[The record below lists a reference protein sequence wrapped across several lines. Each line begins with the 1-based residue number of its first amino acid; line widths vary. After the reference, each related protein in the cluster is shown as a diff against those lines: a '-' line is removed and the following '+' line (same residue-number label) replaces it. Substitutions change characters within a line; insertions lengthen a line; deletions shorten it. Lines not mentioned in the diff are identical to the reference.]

1 MEEEKMSLITD
12 YIDGTLSLEREKE
25 FQQYVKE
32 GHIEMEEVH
41 AIINMQRMMGNA
53 QVPMPSN
60 KLSDNFYRMLSEEQQ
75 KSANKEIQESFFDL
89 MNRLFFGTQMGKL
102 AFGIGLLIIGVFA
115 GNGFGSNKYEKQLSS
130 LNTQMT
136 DMQEMMM
143 VSMLKESSVSDRL
156 KGIQMSNEL
165 VTTNKTVTDALFMTL
180 NNDESTNVRM
190 AALNTLSVYAN
201 DPVIR
206 EGLIG
211 SILKQE
217 SPLLQMALAELMV
230 DLQEKKSIEPFK
242 KIVGSDNTP
251 EEIKTNLQESIDK
264 II

>member
-1 MEEEKMSLITD
+1 MEEQKMSLITD
-12 YIDGTLSLEREKE
+12 YIDGTLSPEREKE

-32 GHIEMEEVH
+32 GHIEMEEVN
-41 AIINMQRMMGNA
+41 AMLNMQSMMENA
-53 QVPMPSN
+53 TSPVPSK
-60 KLSDNFYRMLSEEQQ
+60 KLSDNFYKMLSEEKQ
-75 KSANKEIQESFFDL
+75 KLRTSEGQERFFEL
-89 MNRLFFGTQMGKL
+89 LNRLLFGTQMGKL
-102 AFGIGLLIIGVFA
+102 AFGIGLLIIGVLA
-115 GNGFGSNKYEKQLSS
+115 GNGFGNNKYENQLTS

-136 DMQEMMM
+136 GMQEMMM

-165 VTTNKTVTDALFMTL
+165 VSTNKTVTDALFMTL

-201 DPVIR
+201 DPAIR

-230 DLQEKKSIEPFK
+230 DLQEKKSIESFEK
-242 KIVGSDNTP
+242 LVGSDNTP
-251 EEIKTNLQESIDK
+251 EEIKMNLQESINK
-264 II
+264 IM

>member
-1 MEEEKMSLITD
+1 MEELKMSLITD
-12 YIDGTLSLEREKE
+12 YIDGKLTVEREKE

-32 GHIEMEEVH
+32 GHIEIEEVN
-41 AIINMQRMMGNA
+41 AMRNMQSMMENTDA
-53 QVPMPSN
+53 PLPS
-60 KLSDNFYRMLSEEQQ
+60 KRLSDNFYKMLSESQNASNVS
-75 KSANKEIQESFFDL
+75 KSQESFL
-89 MNRLFFGTQMGKL
+89 ELLNRLLFGTQIGKL
-102 AFGIGLLIIGVFA
+102 AFGVGLLLIGVLT
-115 GNGFGSNKYEKQLSS
+115 GNGFGSNEYEKQLTS
-130 LNTQMT
+130 LNTQMS

-143 VSMLKESSVSDRL
+143 VSMLKETSVSDRL

-230 DLQEKKSIEPFK
+230 DLQEKKSIDAFEK
-242 KIVGSDNTP
+242 LVGSENTP
-251 EEIKTNLQESIDK
+251 EEIKINLQESIDK

>member
-1 MEEEKMSLITD
+1 M
-12 YIDGTLSLEREKE
+12 
-25 FQQYVKE
+25 
-32 GHIEMEEVH
+32 
-41 AIINMQRMMGNA
+41 
-53 QVPMPSN
+53 
-60 KLSDNFYRMLSEEQQ
+60 
-75 KSANKEIQESFFDL
+75 
-89 MNRLFFGTQMGKL
+89 
-102 AFGIGLLIIGVFA
+102 AFGIGLLLIGVLA
-115 GNGFGSNKYEKQLSS
+115 GNGFGDNKYEKQLTS

-143 VSMLKESSVSDRL
+143 VSMLKETSVSDRL

-190 AALNTLSVYAN
+190 AALKTLSVYAN

-230 DLQEKKSIEPFK
+230 DLQEKKSIDAFEK
-242 KIVGSDNTP
+242 LVGSENTP
-251 EEIKTNLQESIDK
+251 EEIKINLQESIDK